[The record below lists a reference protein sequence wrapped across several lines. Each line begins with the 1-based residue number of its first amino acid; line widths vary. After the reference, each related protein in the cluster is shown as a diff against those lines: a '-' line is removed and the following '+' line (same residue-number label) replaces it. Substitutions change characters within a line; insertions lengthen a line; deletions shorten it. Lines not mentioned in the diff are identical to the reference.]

1 MPFRVIASM
10 RAITLCACAALAL
23 FQAGCFWRRQ
33 AEADANGAQPAASPN
48 ASPAASPAPS
58 PPPLPPGSDAR
69 AYFDRGLEDYRAN
82 RDAAAVEAF
91 REAVRL
97 DPDFAEAHYRLGL
110 ALAAT
115 GQDEES
121 DLALGEAV
129 KVYEKLVKEDAKNS
143 DAQFFLGLSYSK
155 LGEYQKAIKA
165 FKESIR
171 HAPEEDDDRF
181 YELGLAQ
188 YKLAEY
194 AESVRSLE
202 KALAVNPDN
211 FPALDLLE
219 RARSGRERREAF
231 LKRQE
236 QQRKQQGQNANQN
249 ANANTGGGT
258 NRNAPPA
265 PTPGDQRPRR
275 VEPPNR

>member
-1 MPFRVIASM
+1 MRV
-10 RAITLCACAALAL
+10 ITLCACAALAL
-23 FQAGCFWRRQ
+23 CQAGCFWRRQ
-33 AEADANGAQPAASPN
+33 AEANANEAQPAASPS
-48 ASPAASPAPS
+48 ASPNVAGDPGLPS
-58 PPPLPPGSDAR
+58 LPPGSDAR

-82 RDAAAVEAF
+82 RDPAAVEAF

-115 GQDEES
+115 GQDEE
-121 DLALGEAV
+121 AEQAFQGAV
-129 KVYEKLVKEDAKNS
+129 KVYEKLVKEDDENS
-143 DAQFFLGLSYSK
+143 DSLLFLGLSYSK
-155 LGEYQKAIKA
+155 LGEYEKAVKA

-188 YKLAEY
+188 YKLAAY

-202 KALAVNPDN
+202 KALALNPDN

-219 RARSGRERREAF
+219 RAKSGRERREAF

-236 QQRKQQGQNANQN
+236 QMRKQQGQNAN
-249 ANANTGGGT
+249 ANANTNANTGAA